1 MNRSIFYLDDD
12 LVQLEVFEQMFCSE
26 YDVRTASNMADAL
39 RQLGECSA
47 DVIISDQVM
56 PDGEG
61 TAFLRA
67 ASRMCPES
75 FRVLL
80 TGRITV
86 GEVLP
91 EVGSGIVHLFMAKP
105 WTREQM
111 SEALERAFSRG
122 GPPKRRGKRRGDKN
136 SCG

>member
-1 MNRSIFYLDDD
+1 MDRSIFYLDDD
-12 LVQLEVFEQMFCSE
+12 PIQLEVFEQMFGAE
-26 YDVRTASNMADAL
+26 YEVRTASTMADAL
-39 RQLGECSA
+39 RRLGECSA

-56 PDGEG
+56 PDGRG
-61 TAFLRA
+61 TDFLRA
-67 ASRMCPES
+67 AARACPES

-80 TGRITV
+80 TGQITF

-91 EVGSGIVHLFMAKP
+91 EVGSGVVHHFMPKP

-111 SEALERAFSRG
+111 DEALQRAFSRG
-122 GPPKRRGKRRGDKN
+122 GPPKRRGGKN